1 MAGSSSLDNSTH
13 RKLLHINTAG
23 CVDNGKSTLIGRL
36 LYDSGGIPLD
46 VIERIAKKS
55 GAADGKAL
63 NFAFFTDGLKEEQA
77 RGITIDVARHYVARE
92 GLDLIIADTPGHQEF
107 TRNMMTGTST
117 SDATLIL
124 VDATKG
130 IVEQNRRHAYIAALL
145 GVPHVVILV
154 NKMDLVGYSQA
165 VFDSLQREF
174 RDLLSALD
182 SPTPRFI
189 PIAALHGENVV
200 LPSRNM
206 TWHEGPTVVQ
216 LLEEISSTPSKCVED
231 LRVIVQW
238 IAKAEKSSEH
248 PELYGE
254 VASGEIKVGDEVVV
268 GPQRI
273 ESSIASLNGLDGP
286 LARASFP
293 SSIRVKLAEPH
304 RANHRVERGD
314 VISFKTDAPSVSTT
328 ATVQLSWMS
337 EEPLSPG
344 ARVLL
349 KAGSRT
355 TGACVEQ
362 ISHEV
367 DITTYRKRSSKGHL
381 AFNDIAS
388 AVIRTEEPISWDSF
402 KKCPGT
408 GRFILID
415 EKTKRT
421 VGAGIVEKV

>member
-1 MAGSSSLDNSTH
+1 MAGSNSLDNSTP

-145 GVPHVVILV
+145 GVPHIVILV

-189 PIAALHGENVV
+189 PVAALHGENVV
-200 LPSRNM
+200 LPSRN
-206 TWHEGPTVVQ
+206 TPWYDGPTVVQ
-216 LLEEISSTPSKCVED
+216 LLEEISTSPRRCVED

-238 IAKAEKSSEH
+238 MAKADKASKGA
-248 PELYGE
+248 ELYGE
-254 VASGEIKVGDEVVV
+254 VASGELKAGDEVIV
-268 GPQRI
+268 GPHRI
-273 ESSIASLNGLDGP
+273 ESSVASLQGLDGP

-293 SSIRVKLAEPH
+293 SAIRLRLAEQ
-304 RANHRVERGD
+304 HRVERGD
-314 VISFKTDAPSVSTT
+314 IISHKTAAPSVGTT
-328 ATVQLSWMS
+328 ASVQLSWMS
-337 EEPLSPG
+337 EYPLSLG
-344 ARVLL
+344 DRVLL
-349 KAGSRT
+349 KTGSKV
-355 TGACVEQ
+355 TGASVEE

-367 DITTYRKRSSKGHL
+367 DITSYLKRAPKGHL

-388 AVIRTEEPISWDSF
+388 AVIRTEEPLSWDAF
-402 KKCPGT
+402 KKCPST

-421 VGAGIVEKV
+421 VGAGVVEGV